1 MKLRQGIMASLRS
14 DLSSISALIPER
26 LVSWEIYWGLAPVS
40 VITAVFFI
48 QPAYETTQV
57 TLTWVAIGLLS
68 HLSMAPFVLY
78 VSGKYSKPVH
88 IIFILTMGL
97 VRGGTIA
104 LISPML
110 LVDDPLS
117 LVNRAIGSAISVL
130 YWFGIGSIL
139 TSVWAGFERN
149 LRVILA
155 EAMNSSESR
164 LEMASVDPNKADA
177 NDAIRGLISNLNK
190 YIGTATQ
197 KEGYTHSL
205 QEQARAID
213 ELVNNH
219 IRPHSAQRWRESELI
234 WPRIRI
240 QNVMYRALGKTV
252 MPILPVLVLL
262 FPLSLVGGISR
273 VGLLRGGVT
282 QVLSTILTFVTFEVS
297 CAIATKQNLS
307 AGRLN
312 LVLAPMLIFINA
324 LALIPVGLFWQGRNQ
339 FSFFNIF
346 GTQVAASVT
355 FLIVSGVISIIFV
368 VQKTKADGLA
378 LLRESISVRALTT
391 MVDQGIAASTKS
403 DYAQYLHAEVQSQLL
418 ACKLLLLRAAE
429 SDFEDFSPEVTQKV
443 LRRLQLLDQPYET
456 RPTRIPSERLLQM
469 ANTWQGLARVKL
481 ELATELESISSNG
494 EVISQLIEESIVNAI
509 RHGKAKNVKVTARVE
524 GDKCFIVVQDDGT
537 LKSSKHKGLGS
548 TLFEIFAPDWTLTT
562 NEIGTLATLSAKYN

>member
-164 LEMASVDPNKADA
+164 LEMASVDQNKADA

-197 KEGYTHSL
+197 KEGYTYSL

-252 MPILPVLVLL
+252 
-262 FPLSLVGGISR
+262 
-273 VGLLRGGVT
+273 
-282 QVLSTILTFVTFEVS
+282 
-297 CAIATKQNLS
+297 
-307 AGRLN
+307 
-312 LVLAPMLIFINA
+312 
-324 LALIPVGLFWQGRNQ
+324 
-339 FSFFNIF
+339 
-346 GTQVAASVT
+346 
-355 FLIVSGVISIIFV
+355 
-368 VQKTKADGLA
+368 
-378 LLRESISVRALTT
+378 
-391 MVDQGIAASTKS
+391 
-403 DYAQYLHAEVQSQLL
+403 
-418 ACKLLLLRAAE
+418 
-429 SDFEDFSPEVTQKV
+429 
-443 LRRLQLLDQPYET
+443 
-456 RPTRIPSERLLQM
+456 
-469 ANTWQGLARVKL
+469 
-481 ELATELESISSNG
+481 
-494 EVISQLIEESIVNAI
+494 
-509 RHGKAKNVKVTARVE
+509 
-524 GDKCFIVVQDDGT
+524 
-537 LKSSKHKGLGS
+537 
-548 TLFEIFAPDWTLTT
+548 
-562 NEIGTLATLSAKYN
+562 

>member
-1 MKLRQGIMASLRS
+1 
-14 DLSSISALIPER
+14 
-26 LVSWEIYWGLAPVS
+26 
-40 VITAVFFI
+40 
-48 QPAYETTQV
+48 
-57 TLTWVAIGLLS
+57 
-68 HLSMAPFVLY
+68 
-78 VSGKYSKPVH
+78 
-88 IIFILTMGL
+88 
-97 VRGGTIA
+97 
-104 LISPML
+104 
-110 LVDDPLS
+110 
-117 LVNRAIGSAISVL
+117 
-130 YWFGIGSIL
+130 
-139 TSVWAGFERN
+139 
-149 LRVILA
+149 
-155 EAMNSSESR
+155 
-164 LEMASVDPNKADA
+164 
-177 NDAIRGLISNLNK
+177 
-190 YIGTATQ
+190 
-197 KEGYTHSL
+197 
-205 QEQARAID
+205 
-213 ELVNNH
+213 
-219 IRPHSAQRWRESELI
+219 
-234 WPRIRI
+234 
-240 QNVMYRALGKTV
+240 MYRALGKTV